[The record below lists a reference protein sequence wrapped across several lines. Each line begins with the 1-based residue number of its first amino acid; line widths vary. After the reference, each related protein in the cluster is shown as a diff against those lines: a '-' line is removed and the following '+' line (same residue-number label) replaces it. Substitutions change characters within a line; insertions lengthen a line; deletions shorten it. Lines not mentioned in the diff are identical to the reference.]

1 MTATRRLDALR
12 SCPAGRYED
21 GLVVVTAGGAAGITA
36 EPWPGGR
43 IAVRHNLRPGE
54 LDDDIAEPLAAA
66 LAPLADDHE
75 VFARAFT
82 GVVLT
87 SRPDAGSAWE
97 EFYRNS
103 LARLSPAD
111 QHGSVEWPGY
121 SEVYRHA
128 MSLLPRTS
136 VADIGCGFGFLAL
149 HLAAHGTSV
158 TACDIDPG
166 TARLLRRMAARLGR
180 PVQVVAGD
188 GRGPGPLASVSVDA
202 VALLHVLEHVEEAT
216 AGALI
221 SEATRVARHRVVVA
235 VPYEAQ
241 PTRLFGHL
249 RTINAGQLRKLGAG
263 SGWGYQ
269 VHDHHGGWLVLDRPG
284 RLRRPA
290 AVTTWPRPRLRR
302 RRMLRWRPS
311 GWRRRRPRCG
321 GRRPACA

>member
-1 MTATRRLDALR
+1 MTGARRLDALR

-21 GLVVVTAGGAAGITA
+21 GLVVVTAGGPAGITA
-36 EPWPGGR
+36 APWPGGR

-75 VFARAFT
+75 IFARAFT

-87 SRPDAGSAWE
+87 SRPEAGAAWE

-103 LARLSPAD
+103 LARLGQAG
-111 QHGSVEWPGY
+111 QHGSLGWPGY
-121 SEVYRHA
+121 REIYRHA
-128 MSLLPRTS
+128 ISLLPGTS

-180 PVQVVAGD
+180 PLQVVTGD
-188 GRGPGPLASVSVDA
+188 ASGPGPLASVSVDA

-221 SEATRVARHRVVVA
+221 SAATRIARHRVVVA
-235 VPYEAQ
+235 VPYETR

-249 RTINAGQLRKLGAG
+249 RTINAGQLGKLGAA

-269 VHDHHGGWLVLDRPG
+269 VHDHHGGWLILDRP
-284 RLRRPA
+284 A
-290 AVTTWPRPRLRR
+290 
-302 RRMLRWRPS
+302 
-311 GWRRRRPRCG
+311 
-321 GRRPACA
+321 